1 MSLSYDRRRRRRRRL
16 LIGVGVVGMLVAVA
30 YGVTRIQ
37 SSDAMRREYLDTA
50 LSGARGE
57 EGLAERFS
65 SLIIE
70 LQDTERTLM
79 IETLDY
85 LEESVNLLVGDLASA
100 PPPGGLYEVSVYLDV
115 ATASWRDGIEQIK
128 EAILVFAESEGEPV
142 DTLALDL
149 GLANLRVGDATY
161 RRFLDALAAAE
172 VELGERVFPE
182 VAFIPDEQTGLFE
195 PDDVVRRLLLSELL
209 GAVRDLAVSDLN
221 LDPGP
226 TGEEGGIP
234 VVPYSE
240 QLDAAIT
247 IANRG
252 NVFVE
257 DARVVVEVVS
267 NEGDYAEF
275 EQAVG
280 SLQPG
285 QLTALLFEN
294 LPVEPGKIY
303 EVIVT
308 LPDGDDDRTNDR
320 LSIVF
325 VRNPNS

>member
-16 LIGVGVVGMLVAVA
+16 LIGVVVVGVLLAVA

-37 SSDAMRREYLDTA
+37 SSDALRREYLDTA
-50 LSGARGE
+50 LSVAKGE

-65 SLIIE
+65 ALIIE
-70 LQDTERTLM
+70 LQDTDRTLM
-79 IETLDY
+79 VETLEY
-85 LEESVNLLVGDLASA
+85 LEESVNLLVGELASVT
-100 PPPGGLYEVSVYLDV
+100 PPSGLQRAAVYLDV

-128 EAILVFAESEGEPV
+128 AAILVFAESEGDPV

-149 GLANLRVGDATY
+149 GLMDLRIGDATY
-161 RRFLDALAAAE
+161 GRFIEALAADE
-172 VELGERVFPE
+172 IDLGERVFPN
-182 VAFIPDEQTGLFE
+182 VTYNPDDQAGLFDA
-195 PDDVVRRLLLSELL
+195 DDVLRRLLLSELL

-226 TGEEGGIP
+226 TGEEAGIP

-240 QLDAAIT
+240 QLDAAVT

-257 DARVVVEVVS
+257 QASVVLQVVS
-267 NEGDYAEF
+267 NEGDFAEF
-275 EQAVG
+275 EQTVG
-280 SLQPG
+280 ELQPG

-294 LPVEPGKIY
+294 LPVTPGKIY